1 VGGQVAHRPDDSPPP
16 QAVRPAVAVGRH
28 VPLDGRPAETGDLG
42 GLLPGDA
49 AVEQPE
55 DEHLAADVRLG
66 VGIPLRIDDR
76 LLGIRERDPKP
87 SHPWPS
93 AHTAAES
100 RSCG

>member
-1 VGGQVAHRPDDSPPP
+1 MGGQVADGADDIQLPK
-16 QAVRPAVAVGRH
+16 AVRPAVAVGRH

-66 VGIPLRIDDR
+66 VGIPLGVDDR
-76 LLGIRERDPKP
+76 RLGIRERDP
-87 SHPWPS
+87 
-93 AHTAAES
+93 
-100 RSCG
+100 